1 MVYTH
6 LVDFHYS
13 VDRGKSL
20 LKRILLNAFQNKN
33 SCHKQGVFFFFFLK
47 SDNQVLAEESSNPC
61 RLLLT
66 TWCHLEAKVSL
77 CPSGSVN
84 SHWTFPV
91 YGHGE
96 KTALMCS

>member
-1 MVYTH
+1 MP
-6 LVDFHYS
+6 F
-13 VDRGKSL
+13 
-20 LKRILLNAFQNKN
+20 RIKTVVTNRAF
-33 SCHKQGVFFFFFLK
+33 FFFFFLK